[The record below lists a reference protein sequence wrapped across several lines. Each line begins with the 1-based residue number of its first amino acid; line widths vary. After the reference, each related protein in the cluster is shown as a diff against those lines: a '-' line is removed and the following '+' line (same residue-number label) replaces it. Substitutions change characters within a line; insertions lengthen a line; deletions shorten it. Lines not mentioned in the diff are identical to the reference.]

1 MILNSFSLAL
11 KSIGRNLLR
20 SALTMLGVIIGVAAV
35 VTMVNLGTGATE
47 SIKAQISNMGSN
59 LLFIRQGQM
68 RGPGARVA
76 ADPFTLSDVQAILHE
91 VSSVKAAAPV
101 STKSLVVVYGSNNW
115 TTTVTGTNTD
125 YFDIRD
131 MSIQTGR
138 SFTEVEID
146 GGKLSCVIGQT
157 VNKQLFGGIDPIGE
171 RIRLGNLSCEVIGL
185 LASKGQT
192 SMGSDA
198 DDTIIIPIKAMFRRL
213 AGNSNVS
220 SIQLQAKSDVSTT
233 KVKSDLE
240 MMLRDRRRIRP
251 GQDDNFSVMDMQEL
265 VQVMTGTTQV
275 LTSLLGAVAAVSLLV
290 GGIGIMNIML
300 VSVTERTR
308 EIGIRQAIGAFESD
322 VLLQFLVEA
331 AVLSS
336 LGGFIGLVIAFVS
349 GMIISSLIGLPFL
362 FDVLLAIG
370 AFLFSAAVGIVFGYL
385 PARKAAKLD
394 PIEALRRE

>member
-20 SALTMLGVIIGVAAV
+20 STLTMLGVIIGVAAV

-91 VSSVKAAAPV
+91 VSSVKAAAPI

-125 YFDIRD
+125 YFNIRD

-138 SFTEVEID
+138 NFTEVEID

-157 VNKQLFGGIDPIGE
+157 VNKQLFAGIDPIGE

-198 DDTIIIPIKAMFRRL
+198 DDTIIIPIKALFRRL
-213 AGNSNVS
+213 AGNSNVN
-220 SIQLQAKSDVSTT
+220 SIQVQAKPNISTT

-265 VQVMTGTTQV
+265 VQVMTGTTEV